1 MYITCQKYALIG
13 TSCVG
18 KTTLVHEL
26 ENLLK
31 KEVSG
36 TKIEI
41 VEEAAREYFIHNK
54 TEEPFSYFHQS
65 RIQTLAHIQEQI
77 AYFKNPNIIL
87 CDRSVLDAV
96 VYVQTNGEKNAALKL
111 LEKEKKWLTT
121 YTHFFLLDPKGVPY
135 KTDDIRKEAK
145 GTRESFHKT
154 FVETLSELK
163 LPHTLISGNLESR
176 LKKMFTIILSEL

>member
-18 KTTLVHEL
+18 KTTFVHEL

-36 TKIEI
+36 TKIEV

-65 RIQTLAHIQEQI
+65 RIQTLAHIQEQLV
-77 AYFKNPNIIL
+77 YFKNPNIIL
-87 CDRSVLDAV
+87 CDRSVLDAIA
-96 VYVQTNGEKNAALKL
+96 YVQTNGEKNAALKL
-111 LEKEKKWLTT
+111 LEKEKKWLST

-135 KTDDIRKEAK
+135 KNDAIRKESK
-145 GTRESFHKT
+145 KTREFFHKT
-154 FVETLSELK
+154 FVEILSTLK
-163 LPHTLISGNLESR
+163 LPHTLVSGNPQKR
-176 LKKMFTIILSEL
+176 LQTMLDTILSEL